1 MNTLLIQPNIGIGDL
16 KLGMTP
22 DELEHALLSMR
33 RLWDSSDNAKPDIFL
48 RSDCLRNELD
58 DPHWITGRYFDGC
71 AFFLVQYY
79 DGRAVEIGVE
89 RCLSQTTSVL
99 LDELDVFALPAEEL
113 VCALKQKSSVLCD
126 LPDEQLATNYE
137 FPELGIRLWRE
148 SAFHPKLLKDEQWMQ
163 EMQLVL
169 EEEMQYL
176 YFGLVAVRKQE
187 FFG

>member
-1 MNTLLIQPNIGIGDL
+1 MDG
-16 KLGMTP
+16 
-22 DELEHALLSMR
+22 LEFS
-33 RLWDSSDNAKPDIFL
+33 
-48 RSDCLRNELD
+48 
-58 DPHWITGRYFDGC
+58 
-71 AFFLVQYY
+71 
-79 DGRAVEIGVE
+79 
-89 RCLSQTTSVL
+89 
-99 LDELDVFALPAEEL
+99 ALPAEEL

-148 SAFHPKLLKDEQWMQ
+148 SAFHPKLLKDEQWMK

-187 FFG
+187 AFR